1 MKKLIQLALALFIT
15 NIAFAQDEPIK
26 VVFDV
31 TSGNTDVHK
40 SAARHLRLMS
50 ETYPDSE
57 FELVVYSS
65 AYKMVDNK
73 SSAAGE
79 TLREIVKNKNVA
91 IVVCQNTM
99 KRNNKSKE
107 DLIPGVT
114 TVPDGI
120 FEIVSKQQLGWGY
133 IKEGK

>member
-1 MKKLIQLALALFIT
+1 MKKLIKLALALFIT
-15 NIAFAQDEPIK
+15 NIAFAQEKPIK

-31 TSGNTDVHK
+31 TSGNIDVHK

-57 FELVVYSS
+57 FEMVVYSS
-65 AYKMVDNK
+65 AYKMVDNN
-73 SSAAGE
+73 SSSAGE
-79 TLREIVKNKNVA
+79 TLREIVKNKNVS

-99 KRNNKSKE
+99 KRNNKTKD

-120 FEIVSKQQLGWGY
+120 YEIVAKQQLGWGY

>member
-1 MKKLIQLALALFIT
+1 MKNYIIIALALFIT
-15 NIAFAQDEPIK
+15 NIAFAQEKPIK

-31 TSGNTDVHK
+31 TSGNIEVHK

-50 ETYPDSE
+50 ESYPDSQ
-57 FELVVYSS
+57 FEMVIYSS
-65 AYKMVDNK
+65 AYKMVDNN

-79 TLREIVKNKNVA
+79 TLRKIINNKNVS
-91 IVVCQNTM
+91 IVVCENTL
-99 KRNNKSKE
+99 KRNKKGKG

-120 FEIVSKQQLGWGY
+120 YEIVAKQQLGWGY